1 MNIFFDIHQYKR
13 ISEVSGEASSAKA
26 KSERVESEM
35 RSLRRQ
41 LDRVTLACQA
51 MWELVRENSD
61 ITEQMLA
68 DRINEVD
75 MRDGVADGKMGHQV
89 LDCPSCGRKTSS
101 KRGFCVMCGS
111 PVAGD
116 HIVEA

>member
-13 ISEVSGEASSAKA
+13 ISEVSSEASSAKA
-26 KSERVESEM
+26 KSERVETEL

-41 LDRVTLACQA
+41 LDRVTLTCQA

-68 DRINEVD
+68 DRITEVD
-75 MRDGVADGKMGHQV
+75 LRDGVADGKMGHQV
-89 LDCPSCGRKTSS
+89 LDCPACGRKTSS
-101 KRGFCVMCGS
+101 KRGFCVMCGE
-111 PVAGD
+111 PVAGE